1 MSVRLGL
8 LLVLLFGAV
17 VAYLAT
23 LNPSKIRVVLAPNA
37 VYELPFMAVVVG
49 VFLAGVSLAVFFVF
63 FRDVGRGFRHYQL
76 ARRARRAEDLA
87 EIYRQGVDAQLAG
100 KPEVA
105 RSAYRELLARE
116 PDHPDAHLRLG
127 ELARAQGE
135 YSAAV
140 EHDLHA
146 LRTVV
151 RGDALL
157 ALAEDYDRAGRRIE
171 ALATYRQILAQDR
184 NHRTA
189 LRAIRHLAALEGRW
203 PEALEAQ
210 EALVRQAGA
219 DARPAELGWLA
230 GIHYE
235 IGKALLA
242 EGKPEVALPH
252 FRESL
257 RTDGDFLPA
266 VLALGAAHERM
277 GETRE
282 AIRTWER
289 AAEVTPALVLL
300 QRLERAYHA
309 EGRPGRMIGLYQDAL
324 ARSPH
329 DLSLAFTLGKVF
341 FDLEMLDEASDQFQK
356 VEVSAPDLP
365 PVHAYL
371 GAIFERRG
379 ESAEAFGEYRR
390 ALQLTHGFEW
400 PHACSAC
407 GTPHP
412 SWQDRCPAC
421 GQWNTSKPRS

>member
-17 VAYLAT
+17 VAYLTT
-23 LNPSKIRVVLAPNA
+23 LNPSNVRVTLAPNT
-37 VYELPFMAVVVG
+37 VYHLPFMAVVVG
-49 VFLAGVSLAVFFVF
+49 VFLAGASLALFFVF
-63 FRDVGRGFRHYQL
+63 FRDVGRAFRHYQL
-76 ARRARRAEDLA
+76 TRRARRGEDLA

-100 KPEVA
+100 KPEAA

-116 PDHPDAHLRLG
+116 PGDPDAHLRLG
-127 ELARAQGE
+127 ELARSQGE
-135 YSAAV
+135 YSAAI
-140 EHDLHA
+140 EHHHHA
-146 LRTVV
+146 LRTVA
-151 RGDALL
+151 RGDLLVAL
-157 ALAEDYDRAGRRIE
+157 ALDYEGAGRRTE

-210 EALVRQAGA
+210 ETLVRQTPAEE
-219 DARPAELGWLA
+219 RPEELGWLA

-235 IGKALLA
+235 TGKALLA
-242 EGKPEVALPH
+242 DGRPGVALRH

-257 RTDGDFLPA
+257 RTDGGFLPA
-266 VLALGAAHERM
+266 VLALGDAHERM
-277 GETRE
+277 GEARE
-282 AIRTWER
+282 ALRVWER
-289 AAEVTPALVLL
+289 AAEATSALALL

-309 EGRPGRMIGLYQDAL
+309 EGRPGRMIGLYQDTL

-329 DLSLAFTLGKVF
+329 DLSLAFALGRVL
-341 FDLEMLDEASDQFQK
+341 FDLEMLDEAAEQFQK

-379 ESAEAFGEYRR
+379 QEAEAFGEYRR
-390 ALQLTHGFEW
+390 VLQLTHGFEW

-407 GTPHP
+407 GATHLR
-412 SWQDRCPAC
+412 WQDRCPAC
-421 GQWNTSKPRS
+421 GRWNTSKPRS